1 MLMLFS
7 NITNLFLNDEK
18 QRFTTLQESVSK
30 MKLLIKYLMNV
41 VMEIEKKEKRFTN
54 SNQNIK

>member
-7 NITNLFLNDEK
+7 NITNLFSNDEK
-18 QRFTTLQESVSK
+18 QRFTTIQESVSK

-54 SNQNIK
+54 GNQNIK